1 MAAETQAS
9 SSSREAE
16 VQVGRAG
23 GEVERV
29 VFERG
34 SVHEL
39 PPELAALFVGNGS
52 ARPTRKKPQAK

>member
-1 MAAETQAS
+1 MAGETQALEFV
-9 SSSREAE
+9 REAE

-23 GEVERV
+23 GDVERV

-39 PPELAALFVGNGS
+39 PSELAALFVGNGS